1 VEKSTHDWLLEYR
14 VCQLLGK
21 QVNECLGAYFL
32 PIHVSEIMLL
42 AVIASYVLIRLDI
55 DFIFVV
61 SLITLD
67 VLIIYFFSF
76 WKKAT
81 VFTKLST
88 AAIES
93 QKAKSKYSKLVCKSC
108 RPISIFLGEYYVLS
122 EVFLLGAFAAI
133 VNYTIQLLLI
143 Y

>member
-1 VEKSTHDWLLEYR
+1 
-14 VCQLLGK
+14 
-21 QVNECLGAYFL
+21 
-32 PIHVSEIMLL
+32 MLL
-42 AVIASYVLIRLDI
+42 AVIASYVLIRLSI

-61 SLITLD
+61 SLITFD

-93 QKAKSKYSKLVCKSC
+93 QKVKNQQKYSKLVYQSC
-108 RPISIFLGEYYVLS
+108 RPITIILGEYYVLS
-122 EVFLLGAFAAI
+122 KVFLLGAFAAI
-133 VNYTIQLLLI
+133 VNHTVQLLLL